1 MRDLLLTYNLI
12 RLLDNLCLPYSLDV
26 VDALPK
32 RLVEYAEEVQHEG
45 GIQSL
50 HDMLAKIQTMSRK
63 TTNLIEEGFNALE
76 EENEQDAML
85 SRQYG
90 TCKCS

>member
-1 MRDLLLTYNLI
+1 MD
-12 RLLDNLCLPYSLDV
+12 S
-26 VDALPK
+26 LPK
-32 RLVEYAEEVQHEG
+32 RLVDYAEEVQHEG

-50 HDMLAKIQTMSRK
+50 HDMMQKIQVLSKK

-76 EENEQDAML
+76 EENEQDAIL

-90 TCKCS
+90 RSKCTIVFILANQKLI